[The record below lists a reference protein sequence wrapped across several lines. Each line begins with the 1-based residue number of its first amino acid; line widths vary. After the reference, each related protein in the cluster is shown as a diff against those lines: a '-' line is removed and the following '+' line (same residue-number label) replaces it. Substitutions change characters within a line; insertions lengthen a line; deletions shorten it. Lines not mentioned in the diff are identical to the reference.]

1 MHQAVQDASPKLKKQ
16 GGFMSVKIVFEFLGI
31 AGSLIICGS
40 VIPQVIRTYRTK
52 SARDLSITYLAT
64 LMTGIILLTVYS
76 VYIRDLVF
84 IFGNILSLL
93 SIGILI
99 GLWKR
104 YCHNGLYAGTVIIKK
119 EETLCLK

>member
-1 MHQAVQDASPKLKKQ
+1 
-16 GGFMSVKIVFEFLGI
+16 MSVKIVFEFLGI
-31 AGSLIICGS
+31 TGSLIICGS

-52 SARDLSITYLAT
+52 SARDLSIAYLVT
-64 LMTGIILLTVYS
+64 LMTGIIMLTLYS

-84 IFGNILSLL
+84 IFGNVLSIL

-104 YCHNGLYAGTVIIKK
+104 YYYNGLYARIK
-119 EETLCLK
+119 